1 MGPRPS
7 GSGTSR
13 KRPSPRASTSS
24 GWPQSTQWR
33 GGRLEGGNGTWA
45 SLPPLSAP
53 RDFSAAQLLA
63 PAAAAG
69 ALEVLDE
76 LLDDE
81 PESDE
86 PPLLDDVELPLL
98 DEDELLLDDDELP
111 SFLVELYRSEYQP
124 PPLRTKLER
133 LTTLLSESL
142 APHAEQVSGVGSL
155 TFCRTSIVF
164 PQDLQ
169 AYS

>member
-1 MGPRPS
+1 V
-7 GSGTSR
+7 
-13 KRPSPRASTSS
+13 
-24 GWPQSTQWR
+24 
-33 GGRLEGGNGTWA
+33 A

-69 ALEVLDE
+69 VLGV
-76 LLDDE
+76 LDDE

-86 PPLLDDVELPLL
+86 LLLL
-98 DEDELLLDDDELP
+98 LVEDELLLDEGELLDEPP

-133 LTTLLSESL
+133 LTTLLSESF

-164 PQDLQ
+164 SQDLQ